1 MFGDA
6 FNNAWLLLRSG
17 DAELWAVVLTSLRI
31 SLIASVIAAIVGVP
45 VGYAVASSSF
55 PGRRIVITILNTLQA
70 LPTVVIGLILY
81 GLLSKSGPLGDAG
94 LLYTPWAIT
103 IGQAVLILPIM
114 GAYTMTAVTGVDPRI
129 RKTARSLGAGRWREG
144 WLVAGESRF
153 GIAASVI
160 AGFGRAIGEVGIAMM
175 LGGNIAGFTRTITTA
190 IALEH
195 NKGNFA
201 LGLALGFIL
210 FCIALIVNGILHLL
224 QGEGRR

>member
-1 MFGDA
+1 MFSDA
-6 FNNAWLLLRSG
+6 FENAWLLLRSG
-17 DAELWAVVLTSLRI
+17 DPELWAVVLISLRI
-31 SLIASVIAAIVGVP
+31 SLVASVIAAIVGVP
-45 VGYAVASSSF
+45 VGYAVATFSF
-55 PGRRIVITILNTLQA
+55 PGRRLVITILNTLQA

-81 GLLSKSGPLGDAG
+81 GLLSKSGPLGSAG

-114 GAYTMTAVTGVDPRI
+114 SAYTLAVVTGVDPRI

-144 WLVAGESRF
+144 WLVVGESRF
-153 GIAASVI
+153 GIAAAVI